1 MHQGV
6 KTFSM
11 ARYDMDHSTPH
22 RATDPAGPFD
32 RSSIVEHFSPSKP
45 VLQAAVALAAM
56 LPVVAS
62 AWDVMHGLNSADA
75 WAINHER
82 YLSGLLLAIGLGFWS
97 TIPYIEEKAARFR
110 LLTSI
115 VVIGGLC
122 RLLGVMLGDPVSPA
136 VLVALVME
144 LGVTPALCFW
154 QSRLLPAREKSWI
167 VPFSPQLDS

>member
-1 MHQGV
+1 MIRPSGRRV
-6 KTFSM
+6 GK
-11 ARYDMDHSTPH
+11 
-22 RATDPAGPFD
+22 G
-32 RSSIVEHFSPSKP
+32 VEHSLPSRSM
-45 VLQAAVALAAM
+45 LQAAVVLAAT

-62 AWDVMHGLNSADA
+62 TWDVVHGLPSADA

-97 TIPYIEEKAARFR
+97 TIRHIETKSARFR

-122 RLLGVMLGDPVSPA
+122 RLLGVMLGDPASPA

-154 QSRLLPAREKSWI
+154 QGRLLPSCEKCWT
-167 VPFSPQLDS
+167 VPFLPQLDS

>member
-1 MHQGV
+1 
-6 KTFSM
+6 
-11 ARYDMDHSTPH
+11 
-22 RATDPAGPFD
+22 
-32 RSSIVEHFSPSKP
+32 VEHSLPAKP
-45 VLQAAVALAAM
+45 LLQAAVALAAT
-56 LPVVAS
+56 LPIVAS
-62 AWDVMHGLNSADA
+62 TWDVVHGLSSANA

-97 TIPYIEEKAARFR
+97 TIWHIEAKTARFR

-122 RLLGVMLGDPVSPA
+122 RLLGVMLGDPASPA

-154 QSRLLPAREKSWI
+154 QSRLRPAGEKYWN
-167 VPFSPQLDS
+167 VAFSPQLDS

>member
-1 MHQGV
+1 
-6 KTFSM
+6 
-11 ARYDMDHSTPH
+11 
-22 RATDPAGPFD
+22 
-32 RSSIVEHFSPSKP
+32 VEHSSRAKLL
-45 VLQAAVALAAM
+45 LQAAVALAAT

-62 AWDVMHGLNSADA
+62 TWDVVHGLQSADA

-97 TIPYIEEKAARFR
+97 TIRHIEAKTARFR

-122 RLLGVMLGDPVSPA
+122 RLLGVILGDPATPA
-136 VLVALVME
+136 VLVSLVME

-154 QSRLLPAREKSWI
+154 QGRLLPAREKYWN
-167 VPFSPQLDS
+167 VAFSP